1 MTAKR
6 SRKIKAQ
13 RVDPAEKLART
24 IVPASQNKPGAFQIV
39 DVANR
44 SDGDQR
50 HSVRSGETRTIRR
63 TPKLLQLYHA
73 KHITKAEALT
83 CQWYADR
90 YTDGYHTTGITANY
104 GGAGGGGCNAFT
116 HLAKHKA
123 QMIARQEYAAARA
136 SICPTLLPLFEK
148 VVLHG
153 RSSRL
158 GLSFRLAIRQL
169 EQHLATLGVAL

>member
-6 SRKIKAQ
+6 SRKIRAQ

-24 IVPASQNKPGAFQIV
+24 IVPAAQVRSGAWELTG
-39 DVANR
+39 VANR
-44 SDGDQR
+44 TDADQR
-50 HSVRSGETRTIRR
+50 DMESLKRTQTIRR
-63 TPKLLQLYHA
+63 TPKLMQLVNA
-73 KHITKAEALT
+73 KTITKAEALT

-90 YTDGYHTTGITANY
+90 HTEGFHTTGTTANY
-104 GGAGGGGCNAFT
+104 GGAGGGGCSAYT

-136 SICPTLLPLFEK
+136 AIAPGLIVLFER

-158 GLSFRLAIRQL
+158 GLAFRLAIRQL
-169 EQHLATLGVAL
+169 DEHLIAAGIAP